1 MILLWVDQQ
10 ECEKYVQIVSK
21 VAPEFSIFQ
30 KSRDKAKLHKNKKAP
45 RKRGF
50 FTHIQPD

>member
-21 VAPEFSIFQ
+21 VAPEFSIF
-30 KSRDKAKLHKNKKAP
+30 SEI
-45 RKRGF
+45 KRQSE
-50 FTHIQPD
+50 IAQE